1 MCSFHRLRRMLKI
14 CYLGLVN
21 MPNWLKKIVLLIVKN
36 EGYMKKYLTLS
47 LFTLIT
53 TVSFASYQ
61 APAPGD
67 STEAEDDDCAVFDF
81 IPAEGIY
88 SQWDTEVVHYYGQN
102 TIEQFA
108 NTRLTLAHNSNCD
121 FFFPVPNALITS
133 KFGPRGR
140 RHKMHKGIDIDLET
154 GDPVYAAF
162 EGKVRYAMYNESYGN
177 CVVIRHPNGLETYYA
192 HLSRIDVKSGD
203 YVQAGDHLGA
213 GGNTGHSRGSHL
225 HFEIRFLGVAIDPFT
240 IIQEGKNELALQS
253 FVVNQRSEKVAT
265 IKTTEKYHTVQ
276 PGDDLQKIGELYC
289 VPVSVLMQ
297 LNAITEDQML
307 ALDSQIRY
315 Q

>member
-1 MCSFHRLRRMLKI
+1 MLKK
-14 CYLGLVN
+14 CYLGLLN
-21 MPNWLKKIVLLIVKN
+21 ICYCPKKIFLSIAFSQGLHTS
-36 EGYMKKYLTLS
+36 MKKILTSS
-47 LFTLIT
+47 LFALIT
-53 TVSFASYQ
+53 SWGFASYQ
-61 APAPGD
+61 SPAPGD
-67 STEAEDDDCAVFDF
+67 STQAELEECMVEEEDF
-81 IPAEGIY
+81 IPADGIY

-121 FFFPVPNALITS
+121 FFFPVPEGHITS

-154 GDPVYAAF
+154 GDAVYAAF

-177 CVVIRHPNGLETYYA
+177 CIVIRHPNGLETYYA

-225 HFEIRFLGVAIDPFT
+225 HFEVRFLGIAIDPFS

-253 FVVNQRSEKVAT
+253 FVVNRKSEKVAV
-265 IKTTEKYHTVQ
+265 IRTTEKFHTVQ

>member
-1 MCSFHRLRRMLKI
+1 M
-14 CYLGLVN
+14 
-21 MPNWLKKIVLLIVKN
+21 KN
-36 EGYMKKYLTLS
+36 ILTLS
-47 LFTLIT
+47 VFTLIT
-53 TVSFASYQ
+53 TWGFASYQ
-61 APAPGD
+61 APGPGD
-67 STEAEDDDCAVFDF
+67 STDVHSECDAFDDI
-81 IPAEGIY
+81 IPADGIY

-108 NTRLTLAHNSNCD
+108 NTRLTLAHNTNCD
-121 FFFPVPNALITS
+121 FFFPVPNGYITS
-133 KFGPRGR
+133 KFGVRGR
-140 RHKMHKGIDIDLET
+140 KHKMHKGIDIDLET
-154 GDPVYAAF
+154 GDPVFAAF

-177 CVVIRHPNGLETYYA
+177 CIVIRHPNGLETYYA

-225 HFEIRFLGVAIDPFT
+225 HFEVRFLGVAIDPFS
-240 IIQEGKNELALQS
+240 IIKEGENKLALQS
-253 FVVNQRSEKVAT
+253 FVINQKSEKVAT

-276 PGDDLQKIGELYC
+276 PGDDLQRIGELYC
-289 VPVSVLMQ
+289 VPVSVLME